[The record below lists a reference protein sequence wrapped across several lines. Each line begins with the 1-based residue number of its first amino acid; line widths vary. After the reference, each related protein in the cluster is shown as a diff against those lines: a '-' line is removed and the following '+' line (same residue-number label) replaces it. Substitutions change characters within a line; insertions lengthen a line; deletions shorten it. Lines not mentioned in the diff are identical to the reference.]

1 MNILRKDGDTGKM
14 ERCREVGVRKHRRRR
29 ESDES
34 GSTEGEKNTRK
45 KWRKGE
51 DAKEKTEMPG
61 GFQRQE
67 RGRKEMIRDRLMDGR
82 KKE

>member
-14 ERCREVGVRKHRRRR
+14 ERCREAGERKYRRR
-29 ESDES
+29 ETDES
-34 GSTEGEKNTRK
+34 GSTKGEKNIRK